1 MRLRALVFTTPD
13 NPDQPQLDQAWHGEI
28 YDADPRVAQPRLNH
42 LVTAG
47 HKATV
52 VTIDVP
58 DDALVWRLNDE
69 PHPLAGT
76 IEGWRG

>member
-13 NPDQPQLDQAWHGEI
+13 EPDRPQLDQAWYVDI

-42 LVTAG
+42 LVAAG

-58 DDALVWRLNDE
+58 DDALVWRLNDT
-69 PHPLAGT
+69 PNPLAGT